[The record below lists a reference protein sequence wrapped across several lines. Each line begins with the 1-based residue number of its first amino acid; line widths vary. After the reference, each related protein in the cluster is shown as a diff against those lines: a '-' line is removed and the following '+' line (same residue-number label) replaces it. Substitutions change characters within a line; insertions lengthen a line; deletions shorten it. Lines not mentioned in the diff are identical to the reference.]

1 MVISDP
7 FAQLLLLIAIR
18 GVPSPPLLSKTIIL
32 YFIWLSDLP
41 AAGTVWPGAM
51 PWCLGEGLI
60 PIRPSG
66 SRREGESLKYCLS
79 GANENR

>member
-41 AAGTVWPGAM
+41 AGTIWPGAM
-51 PWCLGEGLI
+51 PSCLGEGLI

-66 SRREGESLKYCLS
+66 SRREGESLKYWLS
-79 GANENR
+79 GAN